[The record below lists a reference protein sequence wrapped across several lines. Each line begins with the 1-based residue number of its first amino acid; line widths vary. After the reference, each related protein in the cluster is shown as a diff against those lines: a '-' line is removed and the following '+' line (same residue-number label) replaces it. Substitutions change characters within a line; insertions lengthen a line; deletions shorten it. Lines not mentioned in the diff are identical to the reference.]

1 MGITE
6 GTVARNI
13 RFKQHQGGFT
23 LVELGIVVAVLLV
36 LAVGVGY
43 FFGVGGQS
51 RNAALLAFQRTVG
64 DAALRMNA
72 NTNCIPRQ
80 VRGLFDNGANLAAN
94 TFCGVEVPAGTWKQP
109 YMQPT
114 DFNAN
119 GNAVVTNIMSGVV
132 VSIEREAGGIGQ
144 RYYTRS
150 NGVPNAQILE
160 MLQECNGSNDTTAG
174 FDRFR
179 CRGAPGGGAATTG
192 SFDMLFHSAQG

>member
-1 MGITE
+1 VGREI
-6 GTVARNI
+6 AIKR
-13 RFKQHQGGFT
+13 RSGGFT

-64 DAALRMNA
+64 EAALRMNA

-80 VRGLFDNGANLAAN
+80 VRGLFDNAANQAAN
-94 TFCGVEVPAGTWKQP
+94 TFCGVDVPAGNWKQP

-114 DFNAN
+114 DYNTD
-119 GNAVVTNIMSGVV
+119 GNALVNSIMSGVV
-132 VSIEREAGGIGQ
+132 VSIQRETGGIGQ
-144 RYYTRS
+144 RYFTRS
-150 NGVPNAQILE
+150 TGVPNAQILE
-160 MLQECNGSNDTTAG
+160 LLQECNGSNDTTVG

-179 CRGAPGGGAATTG
+179 CRGAPGSGAATTG
-192 SFDMLFHSAQG
+192 TFDMLFHSAQG

>member
-1 MGITE
+1 MSKTAA
-6 GTVARNI
+6 TTQLR
-13 RFKQHQGGFT
+13 RRTGGFT
-23 LVELGIVVAVLLV
+23 LVELGIVIAVLLV

-80 VRGLFDNGANLAAN
+80 VRGLFDNAANVAAN
-94 TFCGVEVPAGTWKQP
+94 TWCGVDVPAGNWKQP

-114 DFNAN
+114 DFNA
-119 GNAVVTNIMSGVV
+119 GGDAVVGNIMAGVV
-132 VSIEREAGGIGQ
+132 VSIQREAGGVGQ
-144 RYYTRS
+144 RYFTRAA
-150 NGVPNAQILE
+150 NVPNAQILE
-160 MLQECNGSNDTTAG
+160 MLQECNGSNDTAAG

-179 CRGAPGGGAATTG
+179 CRGTPGAGATSTG
-192 SFDMLFHSAQG
+192 VFDMLFHSAQG